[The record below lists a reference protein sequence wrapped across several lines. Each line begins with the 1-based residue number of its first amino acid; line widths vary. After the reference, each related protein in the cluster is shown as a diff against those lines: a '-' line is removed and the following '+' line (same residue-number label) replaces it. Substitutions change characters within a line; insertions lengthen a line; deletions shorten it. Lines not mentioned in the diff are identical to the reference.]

1 MVRKIAIA
9 GAGIGGLTA
18 ACCLLKAGYN
28 VELFEQAGELSEIGA
43 GIQLSANA
51 MHVLNDLGLGE
62 AIAGFSVRPG
72 AYVFRLH
79 DTGEVIGQFPL
90 AREHEVL
97 NGAPYN
103 QLHRA
108 DLHNLLIA
116 RVKGLKSNV
125 IRLNSRVI
133 GFEETE
139 DRVQVKLSDGSRV
152 SADILIG
159 ADGVKSAVRA
169 QIAGAGQ
176 ASYTG
181 DAAWR
186 LIVPA
191 ERLPANLMGQ
201 VMSVWMGPGRHA
213 VCYYLRGGSLLN
225 FVGLVETD
233 DVSEES
239 WTSKYPWEILKADF
253 EGWHN
258 DLQTVIDRVDRDMC
272 YRWSLYY
279 RPPIARWSTRRA
291 TMLGDAVHATLPY
304 LAQGAAMAIEDGAIL
319 TRALGLAHS
328 GPEALQLYERNR
340 IERTSRIVSGSG
352 ANRTL
357 FHMSDQAKLRQ
368 AFANRDEGKARNEWL
383 YSYNP
388 LTVELR

>member
-1 MVRKIAIA
+1 MPKRIAIA
-9 GAGIGGLTA
+9 GAGLGGLAA
-18 ACCLLKAGYN
+18 ACCLLKAGHE
-28 VELFEQAGELSEIGA
+28 VELFEQASELSEIGA

-51 MHVLNDLGLGE
+51 MHVLNDLGLGA
-62 AIAGFSVRPG
+62 AISALSVRPR

-79 DTGEVIGQFPL
+79 DSGEIVGQFPL
-90 AREHEVL
+90 AEEHEAL

-108 DLHNLLIA
+108 DLHNLLVA
-116 RVKGLKSNV
+116 KLKSLGPKAL
-125 IRLNSRVI
+125 RLNCRVD
-133 GFEETE
+133 GFEESAQGV
-139 DRVQVKLSDGSRV
+139 RLNLSDGSRAE
-152 SADILIG
+152 ADILIG

-169 QIAGAGQ
+169 QLAGTSG

-191 ERLPANLMGQ
+191 DRLPANFMDP

-225 FVGLVETD
+225 FVGCVETD
-233 DVSEES
+233 EVTEES
-239 WTSKYPWEILKADF
+239 WTAKYPWERLKADF
-253 EGWHN
+253 QGWHQ
-258 DLQTVIDRVDRDMC
+258 DIQAIIDTADWNSC
-272 YRWSLYY
+272 YRWSLFY
-279 RPPIARWSTRRA
+279 RPPIAKWSTRRV

-304 LAQGAAMAIEDGAIL
+304 LAQGAAMAIEDGAVL
-319 TRALGLAHS
+319 KRALDLADDTA
-328 GPEALQLYERNR
+328 EALQLYERNR

-357 FHMSDQAKLRQ
+357 FHMDDQTKLRH

-388 LTVELR
+388 LTVALV